1 MKEGEDVDRAKETV
15 AAHQQELD
23 EIQKEFK
30 AETDEL
36 AAKTDPATEQLD
48 KISIRPAKKDI
59 IVQLVGLVWL
69 PYWQSADGKATPA
82 WQ

>member
-1 MKEGEDVDRAKETV
+1 MQQKEDVDRARDTV
-15 AAHQQELD
+15 SAHQQRLA
-23 EIQKEFK
+23 EIEAEFK

-36 AAKTDPATEQLD
+36 AAKGDPATEQLD

-59 IVQLVGLVWL
+59 QVRFVGLAWL
-69 PYWQSADGKATPA
+69 PYRGDSTPA